1 MRVSCWIDEL
11 PPPNGSDPDHKRDT
25 ISEDEGIL
33 FPLGL
38 LECLL
43 AQMVQAVRTVG
54 CSRPWVNQVY
64 LRSRRVQGRGWSGQ
78 LLRSPC
84 ETIFTSPGSLIPLC
98 HSPCGSYSS

>member
-11 PPPNGSDPDHKRDT
+11 PPPNGSDPDHNGDT
-25 ISEDEGIL
+25 ITEDEGIL

-38 LECLL
+38 LGCLL

-64 LRSRRVQGRGWSGQ
+64 QRSRRVQGRG
-78 LLRSPC
+78 LERAAAL
-84 ETIFTSPGSLIPLC
+84 FTL
-98 HSPCGSYSS
+98 